1 MLRFGKRSFI
11 ELLDMGTCFDI
22 LDYLEP
28 DVFLKILTSL
38 EDPADL
44 VRIGTL
50 SQSWRHF
57 SELELFICRI
67 LVDSFMRVLI
77 LSRYVMTTN
86 VAWKYDQNVE

>member
-1 MLRFGKRSFI
+1 
-11 ELLDMGTCFDI
+11 MGTCFDI